1 MINHT
6 QGEWALSNPEVNG
19 EVDKNYF
26 AISAGKGFFTRE
38 NKDYGDATSGFEART
53 FLQRGDAVLLANA
66 KKMYDMLMEIT
77 RAGTEDELLQALKN
91 ADSLLEE
98 MEAQANEES

>member
-1 MINHT
+1 MIKHT
-6 QGEWALSNPEVNG
+6 EGEWVAFNPDIKDKG
-19 EVDKNYF
+19 VDKKYF
-26 AISAGKGFFTRE
+26 YVHAAGGFYNPQT
-38 NKDYGDATSGFEART
+38 GDGFGLVG
-53 FLQRGDAVLLANA
+53 FMQRGDAVLLANA

-77 RAGTEDELLQALKN
+77 RTGTEDELLQALKN